1 MAWRN
6 LDDDTE
12 LTLGQWNDAADR
24 LARGLS
30 RRGVD
35 SGDRVVIQIGPDD
48 PFPWLVTYVGVHRAR
63 ATAVPINTRLAP
75 PELGAV
81 IRHAEAAACSR
92 GRRRATGRRG
102 TGPRAWW
109 AGTSSSTT
117 TRRPLRPAPADAA
130 DTPDPLDLMYTSGT
144 TGVPKAVVA
153 RAGIGAPPG
162 APSERPAR
170 WNGLGFLTCSPF
182 ATTSGILLVDGPLR
196 SGMSGWYLP
205 RFDAGRWLEL
215 VERHRPVVAFL
226 VPAMA
231 QLLVAHPRFVDAD
244 LSSLAALTFGGAPMA
259 RATLLRLAER
269 LPGADVLVGYGLT
282 EFGAVPALRRATPA
296 ATWARL
302 GGPSKV
308 SRCGLSVETAPR
320 SDPVTSA
327 RSPSGMWP
335 ARRYYKDDE
344 ATEQTWRDGWLHT
357 GDLGHLDADGFL
369 WITGRAKDIIIRGGH
384 NIAPRDVEEVLLSHP
399 DVVDAVVVGVPHPVL
414 GEDVAAVGRAA
425 GRPQWLPVDDLRSF
439 MLERL
444 ADYKVPRAVHMVDE
458 LPRNASGKVIRE
470 LRRLPASRSVPTDEQ
485 PRTAGPERANGRG
498 APPHPQS
505 PSVSQPAHSA
515 LHPGAARW
523 CRRSGPRS

>member
-1 MAWRN
+1 MTADAVALAAVSNPEGAAWRN
-6 LDDDTE
+6 LDDNAE
-12 LTLGQWNDAADR
+12 LTLGQWDGDANR

-30 RRGVD
+30 KRGVG

-81 IRHAEAAACSR
+81 IRHADAALVVEAGSGTPAAEGR
-92 GRRRATGRRG
+92 GPERVD
-102 TGPRAWW
+102 WNILLDDD
-109 AGTSSSTT
+109 SS
-117 TRRPLRPAPADAA
+117 PLPSAADA
-130 DTPDPLDLMYTSGT
+130 PDPIDLMYTSGT
-144 TGVPKAVVA
+144 TGTPKAVVA
-153 RAGIGAPPG
+153 RAGVGGAPG
-162 APSERPAR
+162 VTSERPAR

-259 RATLLRLAER
+259 RATLVRLVER

-282 EFGAVPALRRATPA
+282 EFGAV
-296 ATWARL
+296 
-302 GGPSKV
+302 
-308 SRCGLSVETAPR
+308 SRT
-320 SDPVTSA
+320 
-327 RSPSGMWP
+327 PSGDAGRHLGSVGRPLDGVEVRVIGQNEAEAGPGHTGEVTVRGPWP
-335 ARRYYKDDE
+335 ARRYYKDDA
-344 ATEQTWRDGWLHT
+344 ATEQTWRDGWLRT
-357 GDLGHLDADGFL
+357 GDLGYLDADGFL
-369 WITGRAKDIIIRGGH
+369 WITGRAKEVIIRGGH
-384 NIAPRDVEEVLLSHP
+384 NIVPRDVEEVLLSHP
-399 DVVDAVVVGVPHPVL
+399 DVVDAVVVGVPHDVL
-414 GEDVAAVGRAA
+414 GEDVATWVVLREGSVATG
-425 GRPQWLPVDDLRSF
+425 GDLRSF

-458 LPRNASGKVIRE
+458 LPRNASGKVVRAE
-470 LRRLPASRSVPTDEQ
+470 LSRLTS
-485 PRTAGPERANGRG
+485 
-498 APPHPQS
+498 S
-505 PSVSQPAHSA
+505 P
-515 LHPGAARW
+515 
-523 CRRSGPRS
+523 